1 MIDRSRNRPTRIV
14 SLPCRNP
21 DELDPSK
28 AEHHHDKTAQHSADA
43 GWKESSVSPQVTY
56 PGRRATTQASCNDKD
71 TQHDHRKNRDD
82 FDDSEPELEFS
93 VGSHCR
99 EVDNSNEHEK
109 GPCGQPLR
117 NLWEPEVDVFSH
129 HRKLSHGDGDVVKPV
144 VVTRDESSA
153 WAPVAVGVIAESP

>member
-1 MIDRSRNRPTRIV
+1 MGS
-14 SLPCRNP
+14 
-21 DELDPSK
+21 
-28 AEHHHDKTAQHSADA
+28 
-43 GWKESSVSPQVTY
+43 
-56 PGRRATTQASCNDKD
+56 SCNDKD

-117 NLWEPEVDVFSH
+117 YLWEPEVDVFSH